1 MIIVLDD
8 NQYGVFYAVND
19 NWELQLLFVN
29 CNYHVLITITD
40 TKGRCVLKNLHIS
53 L

>member
-29 CNYHVLITITD
+29 CNYHVLITR
-40 TKGRCVLKNLHIS
+40 KGRCVLKNLHIS
-53 L
+53 V